1 MELTVITPRGIRCNV
16 QVDKATLP
24 GSQGSFMVMA
34 NHAPL
39 LSTLRNGTIRYTARG
54 DAEEKEIEVQ
64 DGIVEVRQNKIWV
77 FTEH

>member
-1 MELTVITPRGIRCNV
+1 M

-24 GSQGSFMVMA
+24 GSLGSFMVLK

-39 LSTLRNGTIRYTARG
+39 LSTLCKGKIRYTVQG
-54 DAEEKEIEVQ
+54 NAEEKEIEVQ

-77 FTEH
+77 FTEQ